1 MLTAQAHV
9 IKSSMTLVGR
19 QIGTFARKQAPTH
32 FLFRMCMHSVHDA
45 IQVEGHQRATSAIE
59 TRDCDSVHRLSNDSP
74 PRGLSLLFC
83 EP

>member
-32 FLFRMCMHSVHDA
+32 FYFECACIPCTMLFRL
-45 IQVEGHQRATSAIE
+45 
-59 TRDCDSVHRLSNDSP
+59 RDINVQQDY
-74 PRGLSLLFC
+74 
-83 EP
+83 